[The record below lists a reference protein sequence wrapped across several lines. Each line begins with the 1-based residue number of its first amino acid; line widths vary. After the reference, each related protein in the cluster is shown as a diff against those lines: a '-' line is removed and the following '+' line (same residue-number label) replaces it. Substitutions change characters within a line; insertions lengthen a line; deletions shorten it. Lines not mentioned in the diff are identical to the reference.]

1 MQNAGV
7 AMTPNQ
13 SRNDL
18 IHIALPLEEM
28 AALDAFRLKQQVPS
42 RAEAA
47 RALIRLGVQSLGNA
61 RQNKTDEAAE

>member
-1 MQNAGV
+1 
-7 AMTPNQ
+7 
-13 SRNDL
+13 
-18 IHIALPLEEM
+18 M